1 MKDKLTVLALVA
13 VLAFGILGIFQILNV
28 LLAIPAIAGLIMLLT
43 DKRWPIGLMAAAGC
57 LGLAFSIGG
66 EYLLLETVML
76 VILPSAII
84 TVCIRANKEPAFA
97 MAMVLVPV
105 LILSIVFFAG
115 LGETGTYFE
124 KIRPTLESD
133 FRTVA
138 EKVGLGDGNAE
149 IVDEYIDLSMKTMS
163 YMVRFMPA
171 IIMTIF
177 TVLAAVSY
185 KLAEYG
191 FKREGRYLIP
201 FPAFRH
207 WKIKADVLIVFGIGL
222 MMVILGGGIV
232 RDIGENTALFTFILF
247 SFGGLSLIEAMLQK
261 KKATGLLKFMVY
273 FSLVILNIYGA
284 IVLGV
289 MGLID
294 SHFDFR
300 RLRAIRIG

>member
-1 MKDKLTVLALVA
+1 MKDKLTVHALVA
-13 VLAFGILGIFQILNV
+13 VLAFGLLGIFQILNV
-28 LLAIPAIAGLIMLLT
+28 LLAIPAIAALIMLLT
-43 DKRWPIGLMAAAGC
+43 DRRWPTGLAAAAGC

-66 EYLLLETVML
+66 EYLFLETVML

-84 TVCIRANKEPAFA
+84 TFSIRTNKQPIFA
-97 MAMVLVPV
+97 MVMVLVPV
-105 LILSIVFFAG
+105 LILTVIFFAG
-115 LGETGTYFE
+115 IGETGAYFE

-138 EKVGLGDGNAE
+138 EKVGFGGGNAQN
-149 IVDEYIDLSMKTMS
+149 VDEYIEISMKTMN
-163 YMVRFMPA
+163 YMIRFMPA
-171 IIMTIF
+171 IFLTIF
-177 TVLAAVSY
+177 TFLAAASY

-207 WKIKADVLIVFGIGL
+207 WKIKSDVLIIFGLGL
-222 MMVILGGGIV
+222 MMVILGGGII
-232 RDIGENTALFTFILF
+232 RDIGENTAMYTFILF
-247 SFGGLSLIEAMLQK
+247 TFGGLSLIEAMLQK
-261 KKATGLLKFMVY
+261 KKATGLLKFLVY

-284 IVLGV
+284 IFLGA